1 MKIKSIRKIESGR
14 VLNVCVHKNH
24 TIISRNGIITHNC
37 DNLNSNSAQPALR
50 GMIESFSSNCKFI
63 ITCNYVSKIIPAIVN
78 RFCVFN
84 YDKLYDDMQA
94 MVPAM
99 YARLKFILD
108 NEGISYGD
116 GDIQQVLKACYP
128 SFRDAIGTL
137 QKSTWGN
144 TLKVEI
150 SVQAE
155 FESIL
160 NAMKSKNYAE
170 IIKSVYCLA
179 NVDGFYSWLFDYEN
193 KQPSNLVNPMVYVT
207 LAKYQYQHSFA
218 RDPKLNLVA
227 CCVEIISQNQ
237 L

>member
-50 GMIESFSSNCKFI
+50 GMIESFSNNCKFV
-63 ITCNYVSKIIPAIVN
+63 ITCNYLSKIIPPIVN
-78 RFCVFN
+78 RCCVFN
-84 YDKLYDDMQA
+84 YDKIWDDMKT
-94 MVPAM
+94 MVPLM
-99 YARLKFILD
+99 FERLNFILK
-108 NEGISYGD
+108 NEGINYKPED
-116 GDIQQVLKACYP
+116 LQQVIRACYP

-144 TLKVEI
+144 DLRVEVDI
-150 SVQAE
+150 QAE
-155 FESIL
+155 FETIL
-160 NAMKSKNYAE
+160 NAIKASNYDE
-170 IIKSVYCLA
+170 IVKAVYSLA
-179 NVDGFYSWLFDYEN
+179 NVDGFYSWLFNYVN
-193 KQPSNLVNPMVYVT
+193 KQPSASVNPMIYVT

-227 CCVEIISQNQ
+227 CCVEIASQKQ
-237 L
+237 I